1 MKRLLCAVLAAV
13 LLTGCGVKQDEKT
26 IPADSIWT
34 EWDTPLTETLLDGV
48 SSLSGEIRL
57 SAGQKDELP
66 ITFWRLLC
74 AHPELFFVN
83 GEYRCTVSGDTLLF
97 SPSYTMPPSEA
108 FACSEALDAAA
119 EKLLS
124 GVSETLSIKDRALLL
139 HDRLIRAL
147 SYDEKHTSPLLDA
160 LLAGRADC
168 EGYARAYQYLLQKAG
183 IPALY
188 VTGEA
193 NGSGHAWVMF
203 ADEAGFWYHVDPT
216 WDDGEDFISR
226 AYFMLNDRII
236 SRTHTAVPAV
246 SGGAYPACEG
256 EAYPFFKER
265 NLCLA
270 DDAGQKAA
278 VRRAFDEAAASETGA
293 AEFCFPDGVSL
304 HTLSALDPLVQTEAE
319 RRGLAVF
326 SRITAKNSYVVSY
339 RIEE

>member
-13 LLTGCGVKQDEKT
+13 LLTGCGVKQDEKM

-34 EWDTPLTETLLDGV
+34 EWDTPLTETLLDGI

-57 SAGQKDELP
+57 SAGQKDELT
-66 ITFWRLLC
+66 ITFWKLLC
-74 AHPELFFVN
+74 AHPELFFAN
-83 GEYRCTVSGDTLLF
+83 GEYRCAVSGNALIF
-97 SPSYTMPPSEA
+97 SPSYTMTET
-108 FACSEALDAAA
+108 EAAA
-119 EKLLS
+119 CTQKLDEAAESLLS
-124 GVSETLSIKDRALLL
+124 GISETLSVKDRALLL
-139 HDRLIRAL
+139 HDRLLCRL

-193 NGSGHAWVMF
+193 NGSGHAWVIF

-236 SRTHTAVPAV
+236 SRTHTVIPAV
-246 SGGAYPACEG
+246 AGVSYPVCTG

-265 NLCLA
+265 KLCF
-270 DDAGQKAA
+270 DGGTEQKAA

-319 RRGLAVF
+319 RRGLTVF

>member
-1 MKRLLCAVLAAV
+1 MKRLLCAALAAV
-13 LLTGCGVKQDEKT
+13 LLTGCGVKQDKKT
-26 IPADSIWT
+26 ISSDSIWT
-34 EWDTPLTETLLDGV
+34 EWDTPLTETLLDGI

-74 AHPELFFVN
+74 AHPELFFAN
-83 GEYRCTVSGDTLLF
+83 GEYRCAVSGNALIF
-97 SPSYTMPPSEA
+97 SPSYTMTET
-108 FACSEALDAAA
+108 EAAA
-119 EKLLS
+119 CTQKLDEAAESLLS
-124 GVSETLSIKDRALLL
+124 GISETLSVKDRALLL
-139 HDRLIRAL
+139 HDRLLCRL

-236 SRTHTAVPAV
+236 SRTHTVIPAV
-246 SGGAYPACEG
+246 AGVSYPVCTG

-265 NLCLA
+265 KLCF
-270 DDAGQKAA
+270 DGGTEQKAA

-319 RRGLAVF
+319 RRGLTVF